1 MGFPKGEEAHALAAG
16 VSKNVQTVTLVVGC
30 AVFYVSAS
38 LIPKFNFR
46 RRFFAPMLWKRQI
59 WPPEHFEMVWP
70 GERLLD
76 RVDIETLAGRFE
88 SFMRQFGTWLPPQG
102 AA

>member
-1 MGFPKGEEAHALAAG
+1 MRWRQGSPRD
-16 VSKNVQTVTLVVGC
+16 VQTVTLVVGC

-59 WPPEHFEMVWP
+59 WPPETLGIVWP

-76 RVDIETLAGRFE
+76 RVDIETLAGRS
-88 SFMRQFGTWLPPQG
+88 SFACASSEHGFPHG